1 MIVKEKIREF
11 MEAAYI
17 QCYLD
22 QHGFPVVYV
31 DEFHVN
37 INSSSLKN
45 WSPRSIPALLEITS
59 SSFLLSFVIAISTRK
74 TEGIMASATSICS
87 MTFTWFIN
95 GVWTELQRGESSMSN
110 AWIVIDNWSVHKS
123 KNVKDFVKKEE

>member
-1 MIVKEKIREF
+1 MIVKKKIREF

-22 QHGFPVVYV
+22 QHGFQEVYV

-45 WSPRSIPALLEITS
+45 WSPRSIPALLEISS
-59 SSFLLSFVIAISTRK
+59 SSFLLSFVIAISTSK
-74 TEGIMASATSICS
+74 IEGIMASTTSICS
-87 MTFTWFIN
+87 MTFTRFIN
-95 GVWTELQRGESSMSN
+95 DVWTELKRGESSMSN
-110 AWIVIDNWSVHKS
+110 EWIVIDNWSVQKC
-123 KNVKDFVKKEE
+123 KNAKDFVKRE